1 MAPAGDDLKLKL
13 TVTREEHPQLHQ
25 VLSAIRQPRRR
36 TQRLKELATAGL
48 MFERGAVPLPA
59 PASGPPLA
67 VADPLDTL
75 GDATSAALW
84 GETAGP
90 R

>member
-1 MAPAGDDLKLKL
+1 MAPTGDDLKLKL
-13 TVTREEHPQLHQ
+13 TVTREEHPQLHH

-48 MFERGAVPLPA
+48 MFERGAMPLTA
-59 PASGPPLA
+59 PASGSLVA
-67 VADPLDTL
+67 VVDPLDTV

-84 GETAGP
+84 EETAGP